1 MSFKSPGSKIFMIGK
16 RKNELGGSLYYSL
29 HKELGANVPN
39 PNIDEVKD
47 QIYAITDSIDRDLI
61 NACHDISDGG
71 VAVTLS
77 EMTFENSIGC
87 NVNICLLYTS
97 PSPRD

>member
-47 QIYAITDSIDRDLI
+47 QIYAIPIVLI
-61 NACHDISDGG
+61 E
-71 VAVTLS
+71 TLS
-77 EMTFENSIGC
+77 MHVMIFLMEELQFH
-87 NVNICLLYTS
+87 YQK
-97 PSPRD
+97 